1 MRRILILISIVLTS
15 STVHAGEEKPLRVHM
30 VAVGE
35 YKPVESLTEF
45 KSALEKLYRV
55 DITTSFGK
63 SGKTLPGL
71 EQLKTADVMVI
82 FVRRTDLPEE
92 QIKFI
97 RAHWEAGK
105 GIVALRTA
113 SHGFQEADNK
123 TFSKVIGASYTGP
136 GSYTAPFKAIIAEGQ
151 AKHPV
156 LKGVGPIASRGVY
169 NFTKLADTA
178 TAIQV
183 VESDRKIKAPATWV
197 NTYKGGRVVYTSMG
211 SPEDFPIA
219 DFRQLLTNAI
229 FWVGQRDADKS
240 KR

>member
-1 MRRILILISIVLTS
+1 MFRIVLAIGLMVITS
-15 STVHAGEEKPLRVHM
+15 TAQAGEKLLRVHI
-30 VAVGE
+30 VGVGE

-45 KSALEKLYRV
+45 KAALEKLYRV
-55 DITTSFGK
+55 GITTSFGK
-63 SGKTLPGL
+63 SGKTLPSL

-82 FVRRTDLPEE
+82 FIRRTDLPED
-92 QIKFI
+92 QLKFI
-97 RAHWEAGK
+97 RSHWDAGK

-123 TFSKVIGASYTGP
+123 TFSQVMGASYTGP
-136 GSYTAPFKAIIAEGQ
+136 GSYTAPFKAITAEGQ

-156 LKGVGPIASRGVY
+156 LNGVGPIASRGIY

-183 VESDRKIKAPATWV
+183 AESDRKIKAPATWV

-211 SPEDFPIA
+211 SPEDFPNA
-219 DFRQLLTNAI
+219 DFRRLLTNAI
-229 FWVGQRDADKS
+229 FWVGQSDGDKL